1 MARIEFSANPTPLQK
16 RPRPT
21 PPSDQ
26 DETRHSVDYIS
37 DLPDA
42 IILHIF
48 SFLTTKE
55 AIKTSMLSRQWR
67 SKWTANPHI
76 SFSMPF
82 CYDSMKFQN
91 FLAFMKEVRSRCT
104 AVKVK
109 SFLLDVACLA
119 SSSHQR
125 RTHRGNR
132 SAIAIAPVINS
143 WLQFA
148 VRNNVE
154 EVSITL
160 RDDNNYQLPQLLFR
174 CPTLVSLHVCHCRI
188 SMMVA
193 VKWPS
198 LKRLCISDTALM
210 DDDMMR
216 VLNGCPVL
224 EFFELKGCWGFK
236 HIKVES
242 RFLRELVIDYRE
254 IRTDQA
260 SILKISVPHLLK
272 LRLLG
277 DSMFKVDPIPSL
289 VEADLNFKVTTHAV
303 AEAQAR
309 GYLVETLLRRLRHA
323 TKLVIGSWCLEVL
336 SSTDARE
343 LFLPS
348 LECRHLMLHVAA
360 DNVGAPHIVKILE
373 SSPHLEK
380 LFLQM
385 TCTPTFWLV
394 GDQNVG
400 RSDFDAEEFR
410 NPAKGRVYQCL
421 MLLKNVEI
429 VDPGANW
436 QAWEPVLSLLDFL
449 LQNAPSLDKIEIN
462 SYNSGVSK
470 AVEPWVLLGVVP
482 IILSHPNRSPS
493 LKAILRH
500 PSQGCPSSSVLK
512 CDFYVSPDVVFS

>member
-26 DETRHSVDYIS
+26 DGTRHSVDYIS

-82 CYDSMKFQN
+82 CYDFMKIQN
-91 FLAFMKEVRSRCT
+91 FLAFMREVRLRCT

-109 SFLLDVACLA
+109 SFLLDFACLA
-119 SSSHQR
+119 SSFPQR
-125 RTHRGNR
+125 RRTRRGNS
-132 SAIAIAPVINS
+132 SAIVIAPVINS
-143 WLQFA
+143 WLHFA
-148 VRNNVE
+148 VGHNVE

-160 RDDNNYQLPQLLFR
+160 RNDNNYQLPQLLFR

-198 LKRLCISDTALM
+198 LKRLCISDTTLM

-224 EFFELKGCWGFK
+224 EFFELKACWGFK

-254 IRTDQA
+254 IRNDQA

-272 LRLLG
+272 LRLSG
-277 DSMFKVDPIPSL
+277 DSMFKVDPISSL
-289 VEADLNFKVTTHAV
+289 VEADLNFK
-303 AEAQAR
+303 
-309 GYLVETLLRRLRHA
+309 
-323 TKLVIGSWCLEVL
+323 VL

-360 DNVGAPHIVKILE
+360 DHVGAPHIVKILE

-400 RSDFDAEEFR
+400 RSNFDAEEFR

-421 MLLKNVEI
+421 MLLKNVKI
-429 VDPGANW
+429 VDPGANC

-462 SYNSGVSK
+462 SYNSGVSR
-470 AVEPWVLLGVVP
+470 AVEPWVLLEVVQM
-482 IILSHPNRSPS
+482 ILSHPNRSPS
-493 LKAILRH
+493 LKVILRH

-512 CDFYVSPDVVFS
+512 CDFYVSPDAVFS